1 MTENFGA
8 RLRFIRLSQK
18 LTEAELANAAGIKAA
33 TVKRI
38 ERRGIRPSL
47 NLAKRLAHALDI
59 PTALLLGTE
68 AEQ

>member
-8 RLRFIRLSQK
+8 RLKFVRTSRK
-18 LTEAELANAAGIKAA
+18 LTEAELANKAGIKPA

-38 ERRGIRPSL
+38 ERRGIRPPL
-47 NLAKRLAHALDI
+47 DLAKRLAHALDI

-68 AEQ
+68 VEQ